1 MIADLRLQ
9 GDYPYPSSYILNG
22 LGELPAYPVRVACD
36 SLGEK
41 DMAGERLL
49 AGLAGAVG
57 VFYNYSGT
65 LECLDYA
72 KVHPG
77 GSALLQG
84 APWSAWTTPRC
95 TLSMDLAAA
104 HVYDSIQVGQRNRAA
119 PCSRLDQL

>member
-1 MIADLRLQ
+1 MVTDLRLQ

-36 SLGEK
+36 SLGDE

-72 KVHPG
+72 KVRP
-77 GSALLQG
+77 SIDLL
-84 APWSAWTTPRC
+84 S
-95 TLSMDLAAA
+95 
-104 HVYDSIQVGQRNRAA
+104 
-119 PCSRLDQL
+119 

>member
-1 MIADLRLQ
+1 MVVLRLQ

-36 SLGEK
+36 SLENK

-49 AGLAGAVG
+49 TGLAGAVG

-72 KVHPG
+72 KVHPIV
-77 GSALLQG
+77 LEVCQG
-84 APWSAWTTPRC
+84 APWSGAGLRQGA
-95 TLSMDLAAA
+95 L
-104 HVYDSIQVGQRNRAA
+104 
-119 PCSRLDQL
+119 QL